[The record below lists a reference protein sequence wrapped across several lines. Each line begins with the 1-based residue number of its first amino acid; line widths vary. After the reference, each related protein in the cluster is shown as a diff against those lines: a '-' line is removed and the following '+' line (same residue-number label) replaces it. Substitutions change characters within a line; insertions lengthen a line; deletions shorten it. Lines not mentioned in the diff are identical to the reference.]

1 MEQERDQAQQPGL
14 MEVVSWEPMQGAG
27 AESGAW
33 PDGPRQLG
41 ARAGVGSGT
50 GAEDGA

>member
-1 MEQERDQAQQPGL
+1 MEQERDQEQEPGL
-14 MEVVSWEPMQGAG
+14 MEIVSSKPMQGAG

-41 ARAGVGSGT
+41 ARARVGSGT